1 MNKKYKIILDYINDL
16 SIEIKDPEA
25 LFIARERLLKYN
37 LDIEITSKPL
47 KNKMIE
53 VNTKLTYHD
62 KEMKKN
68 ETYFQMIYATVI
80 KVEDGL
86 KNKKELEKIILCDVQ
101 NEIYEKLERIF
112 LNIIK
117 ESGFPDIKFNKKIDF
132 YKLYEKRLN

>member
-1 MNKKYKIILDYINDL
+1 MDKKYKIILDYINDL

>member
-25 LFIARERLLKYN
+25 LFIARERLIKYN

-62 KEMKKN
+62 KEIKKN
-68 ETYFQMIYATVI
+68 ETFFQMVYATVI
-80 KVEDGL
+80 KVNDDIE
-86 KNKKELEKIILCDVQ
+86 NKKELEKIILCEVQ
-101 NEIYEKLERIF
+101 EEIYTKLETKF

-117 ESGFPDIKFNKKIDF
+117 ESGFPNIKFEKKIDF

>member
-1 MNKKYKIILDYINDL
+1 MDKKYKIILDYINDL

-25 LFIARERLLKYN
+25 LFIARERLIKYN

-68 ETYFQMIYATVI
+68 ETHFQMIYATVI
-80 KVEDGL
+80 KVDKSVE
-86 KNKKELEKIILCDVQ
+86 NKKELEKIILCDVQ
-101 NEIYEKLERIF
+101 NEIYSKLEKIF
-112 LNIIK
+112 INIIK
-117 ESGFPDIKFNKKIDF
+117 ESGFPEIKFNKKIDF
-132 YKLYEKRLN
+132 YKLYEQRLN

>member
-1 MNKKYKIILDYINDL
+1 MDKKYKIILDYINDL

-25 LFIARERLLKYN
+25 LFIARERLIKYN
-37 LDIEITSKPL
+37 LDIEISSKPL

-53 VNTKLTYHD
+53 INTKLTYHD

-80 KVEDGL
+80 KVDKSVE
-86 KNKKELEKIILCDVQ
+86 NKKELEKIILCEVQ
-101 NEIYEKLERIF
+101 EEIYTKLERIF
-112 LNIIK
+112 INIIK
-117 ESGFPDIKFNKKIDF
+117 ETGFPNIKFNKKIDF

>member
-1 MNKKYKIILDYINDL
+1 MDKKYKIILDYINDL

-25 LFIARERLLKYN
+25 LFIARERLIKYN
-37 LDIEITSKPL
+37 LDIEISSKPL

-53 VNTKLTYHD
+53 INTKLTYHD

-80 KVEDGL
+80 KVDKSVE
-86 KNKKELEKIILCDVQ
+86 NKKELEKIILCEVQ
-101 NEIYEKLERIF
+101 EEIYTKLERIF
-112 LNIIK
+112 INIIK
-117 ESGFPDIKFNKKIDF
+117 QSGFPDIKFNKKIDF

>member
-1 MNKKYKIILDYINDL
+1 MDKKYKIILDYINDL

-37 LDIEITSKPL
+37 LDIEISSKPL

-80 KVEDGL
+80 KVEDSV
-86 KNKKELEKIILCDVQ
+86 KDKKELEKIILCDVQ
-101 NEIYEKLERIF
+101 NDIYEKLESIF
-112 LNIIK
+112 IKIIK
-117 ESGFPDIKFNKKIDF
+117 DSGFPNIKFNKKINF
-132 YKLYEKRLN
+132 YKLYEKNLN